1 MKERFMMKKANK
13 IPVFKSEEEERQFWA
28 DHDSSEFLDWEQAEA
43 AIFSKLKPTTR
54 TISIRLPEY
63 MLAELRNL
71 ANKRDIPYQSLIK
84 MFLKDR
90 IDKEVHSH

>member
-1 MKERFMMKKANK
+1 MMEKAKN
-13 IPVFKSEEEERQFWA
+13 IPVFISEEEERQFWA
-28 DHDSSEFLDWEQAEA
+28 DHDSSEFLDWDQAEA
-43 AIFSKLKPTTR
+43 AIFSKLKPTTK

-84 MFLKDR
+84 MYLKDK
-90 IDKEVHSH
+90 IDQEIHSHK